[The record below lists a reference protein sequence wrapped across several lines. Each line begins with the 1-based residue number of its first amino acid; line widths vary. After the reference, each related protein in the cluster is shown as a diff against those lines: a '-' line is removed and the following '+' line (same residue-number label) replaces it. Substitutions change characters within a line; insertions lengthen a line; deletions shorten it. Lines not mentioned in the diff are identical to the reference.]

1 MTTLI
6 ITSEKTDITS
16 YLSTEYVSLLQNIGN
31 NIVWIEEDNNTIN
44 LINSSNSFYL
54 KKTNSTSTY
63 YVYTSPN
70 VRTELTITK
79 AAYQTDGGGSGGDIT
94 AGTGLVF
101 DGNVLNHSNSVQA
114 NTNNTLKTFKYDTE
128 GHITEGTDI
137 DVQKGLSINN
147 NKLGHTNSTTGAEIG
162 SLSETDYKSVRF
174 LFDNYGHITAG
185 VSQPLKTND
194 NFREPN
200 QTGLFTVAG
209 AYDLY
214 NSVVSGG
221 DIVAGTG
228 LVLDGNT
235 MNHINAVEANTNNT
249 LKTFKYDTEG
259 HITEGT
265 DISLSNDLQLNNNTI
280 SIKTNDN
287 YTTEGETGIFT
298 TQGAHALF
306 LESSGGGGIQTYIKD
321 TPVDINNYLA
331 SLPQDIS
338 FIATL
343 SSNNTG
349 ELVNLI
355 GTESFYIIHFKTNTN
370 EWLELAYTYPSGSLA
385 ANRTKNSWTGG
396 ITNWVAPGYAIPRQS
411 SIVWDDRYI
420 NASSSS
426 CSLFKSFRTVSFSF
440 QLEVSGTISEG
451 YTIGTLPRSVSP
463 NGTNYRVIGYD
474 SNKNILFFYITISGN
489 IISKQNIEVNQTIY
503 CSGCFITNN

>member
-1 MTTLI
+1 MTTLT
-6 ITSEKTDITS
+6 ITSTKTDITN
-16 YLSTEYVSLLQNIGN
+16 YLSTKYVSLLQNIGN
-31 NIVWIEEDNNTIN
+31 NIVWVEVQSPTTNI
-44 LINSSNSFYL
+44 INSANSFFL
-54 KKTNSTSTY
+54 KKENTTSKY
-63 YVYTSPN
+63 YVYTAPN
-70 VRTELTITK
+70 VSTELTITK
-79 AAYQTDGGGSGGDIT
+79 AAYQNDGGGGGGDII

-101 DGNVLNHSNSVQA
+101 DGNVLNHSNNIVSGSVGGALTIPQI
-114 NTNNTLKTFKYDTE
+114 TYDTE
-128 GHITEGTDI
+128 GHINLANEVAI
-137 DVQKGLSINN
+137 
-147 NKLGHTNSTTGAEIG
+147 
-162 SLSETDYKSVRF
+162 
-174 LFDNYGHITAG
+174 
-185 VSQPLKTND
+185 PKTND
-194 NFREPN
+194 YTTADENV
-200 QTGLFTVAG
+200 LFTQKG
-209 AYDLY
+209 ANDLY
-214 NSVVSGG
+214 NLIVSGG

-235 MNHINAVEANTNNT
+235 MNHSNSVQANTNNT

-343 SSNNTG
+343 SSDVNTG

-355 GTESFYIIHFKTNTN
+355 GTASFYIIHFKTNTD
-370 EWLELAYTYPSGSLA
+370 EWLELAYTYPLGSLT
-385 ANRTKNSWTGG
+385 ANRTKNRYSGG
-396 ITNWVAPGYAIPRQS
+396 ITSWVVPGQATQRQS

-420 NASSSS
+420 NASSST
-426 CSLFKSFRTVSFSF
+426 CSLLKSFRTVNFGF
-440 QLEVSGTISEG
+440 QLKVSGTISEG
-451 YTIGTLPRSVSP
+451 YTIGTMPAFARPAGV
-463 NGTNYRVIGYD
+463 NYRVIGYD
-474 SNKNILFFYITISGN
+474 NDKNILLFYITIEGYM
-489 IISKQNIEVNQTIY
+489 ISKQTIEANQTIY
-503 CSGCFITNN
+503 CSGCFITSN

>member
-31 NIVWIEEDNNTIN
+31 NIVWIEENNNTIN

-79 AAYQTDGGGSGGDIT
+79 AAYQNDGGGGGGDIT

-101 DGNVLNHSNSVQA
+101 DGNVLNHSNNIVSGSVGGALTIPQI
-114 NTNNTLKTFKYDTE
+114 TYDTE
-128 GHITEGTDI
+128 GHINLANEVAI
-137 DVQKGLSINN
+137 
-147 NKLGHTNSTTGAEIG
+147 
-162 SLSETDYKSVRF
+162 
-174 LFDNYGHITAG
+174 
-185 VSQPLKTND
+185 PKTND
-194 NFREPN
+194 YTTADENV
-200 QTGLFTVAG
+200 LFTQKG
-209 AYDLY
+209 ANDLY
-214 NSVVSGG
+214 NLIVSGG

-235 MNHINAVEANTNNT
+235 MNHSNSVQANTNNT

-306 LESSGGGGIQTYIKD
+306 LESGGGGGIQTYIKD

-343 SSNNTG
+343 SSDVNTG

-355 GTESFYIIHFKTNTN
+355 GTERFYIIHFKTNTN
-370 EWLELAYTYPSGSLA
+370 EWLELAYTYPSGSLT
-385 ANRTKNSWTGG
+385 ANRTKNSLTGG
-396 ITNWVAPGYAIPRQS
+396 ITNWAAPSYAIPRES
-411 SIVWDDRYI
+411 SIVWDNRYI
-420 NASSSS
+420 NASSSI
-426 CSLFKSFRTVSFSF
+426 CNLYKSFRTVSFSF
-440 QLEVSGTISEG
+440 QLKVSGTISEG
-451 YTIGTLPRSVSP
+451 YSIGTLPEFARPSGV
-463 NGTNYRVIGYD
+463 NYRVIGYD
-474 SNKNILFFYITISGN
+474 SNKNILFFYITTSGT